1 MMADISIG
9 TARHIDLIKMRLGRE
24 IKNLE
29 KEGLR
34 VSLKESSAGRFNF
47 VSCQVMPGGDKRGD
61 IQAIFRH
68 RIARSLSELIL
79 GQWQKMLLKDMIRE
93 NYYYFNEKERQ
104 NILKYALIH
113 LGYGRGGEKAVYHQ
127 LYKKR
132 IMEKIL
138 DFLRQNDQI
147 IVEGF
152 IRFRLKDYVEQ
163 LEQAVE
169 RAVDDFLMEREYQEF
184 IQLLKYFVE
193 IQESRVELVHVL
205 KLPGGAFRLLDEQ
218 KQILKVDYLE
228 NLFMDL
234 TEGEITYED
243 MLISTLITLAPK
255 QIIIHNPDCEQKN
268 TVMETINLIF
278 LGRVRECTDCPLC
291 RKK

>member
-1 MMADISIG
+1 MADISIG
-9 TARHIDLIKMRLGRE
+9 TARHIDLIKIRLGRDM
-24 IKNLE
+24 KNLE
-29 KEGLR
+29 KEGLKVR
-34 VSLKESSAGRFNF
+34 LKESSAGRFNF
-47 VSCQVMPGGDKRGD
+47 VSCQVMPDGGQKGD

-68 RIARSLSELIL
+68 HIARSLSDLIL
-79 GQWQKMLLKDMIRE
+79 GQWQKLLLKDMIRE
-93 NYYYFNEKERQ
+93 NYYYFNEEERQ
-104 NILKYALIH
+104 NIFKYALSH
-113 LGYGRGGEKAVYHQ
+113 VGYGRGGRKAVCQQ
-127 LYKKR
+127 LFKKR

-138 DFLRQNDQI
+138 DFLRHNNQI

-205 KLPGGAFRLLDEQ
+205 KLPGGAFQLLDEQ
-218 KQILKVDYLE
+218 KQVLRVDYLE

-234 TEGEITYED
+234 TEGEINYED

-255 QIIIHNPDCEQKN
+255 QIVIHNPDCEKKN
-268 TVMETINLIF
+268 TVMETINLVF
-278 LGRVRECTDCPLC
+278 WGRVRECTDCSLC

>member
-1 MMADISIG
+1 MTDISIG
-9 TARHIDLIKMRLGRE
+9 TARHIDLIKFRLGRE
-24 IKNLE
+24 MKNLE
-29 KEGLR
+29 KEGLK

-47 VSCQVMPGGDKRGD
+47 VSCQVMPGGGQRGD

-68 RIARSLSELIL
+68 HIARSLSDLIL
-79 GQWQKMLLKDMIRE
+79 GQWQQLLLKDMIRE
-93 NYYYFNEKERQ
+93 NYYYFNEEERQ
-104 NILKYALIH
+104 NIFKYALGH
-113 LGYGRGGEKAVYHQ
+113 LGYGKGGQKAVYQ
-127 LYKKR
+127 RLFKNKVMDR
-132 IMEKIL
+132 IL
-138 DFLRQNDQI
+138 DFLRQNNQI

-152 IRFRLKDYVEQ
+152 IRFRLKDYVEE

-205 KLPGGAFRLLDEQ
+205 RLPGGAFRLLDDQ
-218 KQILKVDYLE
+218 KQVLRVDYLE

-234 TEGEITYED
+234 TDREINYED

-255 QIIIHNPDCEQKN
+255 HIVIHNKDSGQKN
-268 TVMETINLIF
+268 TVMETINLVF
-278 LGRVRECTDCPLC
+278 WGRVRECTGCPLC
-291 RKK
+291 QKK